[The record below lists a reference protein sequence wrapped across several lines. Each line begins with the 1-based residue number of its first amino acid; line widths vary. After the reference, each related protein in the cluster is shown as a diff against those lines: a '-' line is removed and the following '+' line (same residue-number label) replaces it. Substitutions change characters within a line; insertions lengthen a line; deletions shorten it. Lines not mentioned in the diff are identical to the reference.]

1 MTLESL
7 ILFFLF
13 HIHCIRRWNILI
25 ILYTN
30 FVVFVTSQA
39 GRHIYVGAQGNSI
52 SGIVIFLFFSFD
64 LSMQNISLYQTL
76 VYYLIILCIGPYN
89 LHAPRSV
96 ESNCP
101 LLTFDQ
107 IELDYSRWYSE
118 SRLFNFIF
126 YLSYPIIWRDW
137 RKIPC
142 AEWILDTL
150 RRLFPISLKKLHNYN
165 PLSAF

>member
-13 HIHCIRRWNILI
+13 HIHSIRRWNILI

-30 FVVFVTSQA
+30 FVVVVTSQA

-76 VYYLIILCIGPYN
+76 VYYFIILCIGPYN

-107 IELDYSRWYSE
+107 IELDYSR
-118 SRLFNFIF
+118 
-126 YLSYPIIWRDW
+126 
-137 RKIPC
+137 
-142 AEWILDTL
+142 
-150 RRLFPISLKKLHNYN
+150 
-165 PLSAF
+165 